1 MAFTFTKVGYD
12 PQAKQAIYTATTD
25 TSSAAGTLNPGF
37 TPTQVTIWDST
48 NANKYEW
55 NAGMADAS
63 MFKTVTAGTF
73 TYASSNGITPISTT
87 AQQGVTIGTG
97 VHTNSSSYTIVL
109 RG

>member
-12 PQAKQAIYTATTD
+12 PQAKLAVYTATTN

-37 TPTQVTIWDST
+37 TPTTVDIWDST
-48 NANKYEW
+48 NAIHFHW

-63 MFKTVTAGTF
+63 MFKTDTVVA
-73 TYASSNGITPISTT
+73 YASSNGITPISST

-97 VHTNSSSYTIVL
+97 VHTNSSTYSIVL

>member
-12 PQAKQAIYTATTD
+12 PQAKTAVYTATTN

-37 TPTQVTIWDST
+37 TPTTVDIWDST
-48 NANKYEW
+48 NAIHFHW

-73 TYASSNGITPISTT
+73 TYVSSNGITPISTT